1 MNNLGIRWVLMD
13 EERNEVS
20 LKANS
25 VRHEFNAFEEVVRA
39 AQQTLVDE
47 FVMVQ
52 ANDDLIKTR
61 GKKHDE

>member
-1 MNNLGIRWVLMD
+1 MD
-13 EERNEVS
+13 E
-20 LKANS
+20 
-25 VRHEFNAFEEVVRA
+25 EFNAFEEAIRA